1 MFSLRNFIRF
11 GAALLLLTV
20 VSCKEKSPAPTTSNS
35 SSNADTHQ
43 QTFQVKGVVQEV
55 KPDGKTAVIKHEE
68 IPGYMKAM
76 TMPFE
81 VKDAKELIGLKP
93 GDVISFRMVVT
104 SKEGWI
110 EQVTKLSAPPPT
122 ELPSRQT
129 FRRVQEVEPL
139 NVGGLLPEYHF
150 TNELGQ
156 AISTSQFKGQAL
168 TFTFIFTSCP
178 FPEFCPRM
186 SSNFAKV
193 QKKLLLMPNAP
204 TNWHLLTISFD
215 PEVDTPAV
223 LKGYAQRFQHDPRHW
238 SFVTGDLIDITAIA
252 EQFGQ
257 QFWREKPSGPINH
270 NLRTVVVDTQ
280 GRVQK
285 IISENK
291 WTSDELVAEIVKA
304 AAKP

>member
-1 MFSLRNFIRF
+1 MNSDFMLDLKHLKMIST
-11 GAALLLLTV
+11 AV
-20 VSCKEKSPAPTTSNS
+20 VAVAFVACTEQK
-35 SSNADTHQ
+35 
-43 QTFQVKGVVQEV
+43 QTFHVKGVIQELQ
-55 KPDGKTAVIKHEE
+55 PDGKTAVIKHEE

-81 VKDAKELIGLKP
+81 VKDAKELIGLKA

-104 SKEGWI
+104 KKEGWI
-110 EQVTKLSAPPPT
+110 EQLTKLSASSPT

-129 FRRVQEVEPL
+129 IRRVRDVEPL
-139 NVGGLLPEYHF
+139 NVGDLLPEYHF

-156 AISTSQFKGQAL
+156 AVSTSQFKGQAL
-168 TFTFIFTSCP
+168 ALTFIFTSCP

-186 SSNFAKV
+186 SNNFEET
-193 QKKLLLMPNAP
+193 QKKLVSMPNAP

-223 LKGYAQRFQHDPRHW
+223 LKAYAQRFQSDPRHW
-238 SFVTGDLIDITAIA
+238 SFLTGDLIEITAIT

-257 QFWREKPSGPINH
+257 QFWREKPTEPISH
-270 NLRTVVVDTQ
+270 NLRTVVIDTQ

-304 AAKP
+304 AMVKP

>member
-1 MFSLRNFIRF
+1 MIRLNNLKSVSTLVV
-11 GAALLLLTV
+11 ALALVACT
-20 VSCKEKSPAPTTSNS
+20 EKR
-35 SSNADTHQ
+35 
-43 QTFQVKGVVQEV
+43 QTFQVKGVVQEL
-55 KPDGKTAVIKHEE
+55 KADGKTAVIRHEE

-81 VKDAKELIGLKP
+81 VKNAKELMGLKP
-93 GDVISFRMVVT
+93 GDVVSFRMVVT
-104 SKEGWI
+104 DRAGWI
-110 EQVTKLSAPPPT
+110 EQVAKLSASPST
-122 ELPSRQT
+122 ELPSRQII
-129 FRRVQEVEPL
+129 RRVREVEPL
-139 NVGGLLPEYHF
+139 NVGDLLPEYHF

-156 AISTSQFKGQAL
+156 AISTSQFKGQVLA
-168 TFTFIFTSCP
+168 FTFIFTSCP

-186 SSNFAKV
+186 SSNFAEV
-193 QKKLLLMPNAP
+193 QKKLSLMPNAP

-215 PEVDTPAV
+215 PETDTPPV
-223 LKGYAQRFQHDPRHW
+223 LKGYAQRFQYDPRHW
-238 SFVTGDLIDITAIA
+238 SFVTGDLIDITAIT

-257 QFWREKPSGPINH
+257 QFWREKPNEPLSH

-291 WTSDELVAEIVKA
+291 WTSDELVTEIVKA